1 MEGDWGSKGSLPLR
15 QMTTVPFAIGEEFS
29 SKWAFAPYI
38 GRGHIYDWP
47 NMHAYLNR
55 VRAWLA
61 ETL

>member
-1 MEGDWGSKGSLPLR
+1 MR